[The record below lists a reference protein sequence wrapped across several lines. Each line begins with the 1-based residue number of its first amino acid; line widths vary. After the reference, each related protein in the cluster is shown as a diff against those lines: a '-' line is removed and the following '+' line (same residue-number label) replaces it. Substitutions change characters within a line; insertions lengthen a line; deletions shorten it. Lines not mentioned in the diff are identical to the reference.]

1 MGASRHFPVRF
12 HHGTTATRPTN
23 RRRDQCPVRLSKCFD
38 VFHAELRAHSHYS
51 HVRTPSWGPGVPK
64 PQGAIPGSE
73 GEWAGS
79 RPALGCSPVPCA
91 CIRVWRPS
99 AAFVQRHKSSIS
111 VSLTTSGQ
119 RACGT
124 REKPERRCGRRIRDT
139 RAPAGRGSKRQA
151 HDARYRALGQA
162 LCHRI
167 LPLLLHFSF
176 FAMLRLDI
184 VRLLYSISPGEHVQ
198 LVKIIDQRQ

>member
-1 MGASRHFPVRF
+1 MGLFHKSGVLLCPSPFSSPMERERMNYKRGLMGRFPS
-12 HHGTTATRPTN
+12 GT
-23 RRRDQCPVRLSKCFD
+23 
-38 VFHAELRAHSHYS
+38 
-51 HVRTPSWGPGVPK
+51 GGV
-64 PQGAIPGSE
+64 
-73 GEWAGS
+73 
-79 RPALGCSPVPCA
+79 SPVPCA
-91 CIRVWRPS
+91 CIRLWRPS